1 MKIRV
6 GAAYYVLLCFC
17 VRNQYAITLYAGYVI
32 YDDACHLKKFA
43 TNKSRSTQTETSQR
57 IALMKMVV
65 DRFHFPGHV
74 DSWCKKHCNPNDI
87 DELKGVRQFKHT
99 VWRETLANLANH
111 PGFAKLKPSK
121 LVLIINNL
129 LADLLISQTFFC
141 QMLKTSQTFPPYG
154 TYICGLF

>member
-32 YDDACHLKKFA
+32 YDDAYHVKKFA
-43 TNKSRSTQTETSQR
+43 TNKSRSTQTEMSQR

-87 DELKGVRQFKHT
+87 DELKGVRQFKT
-99 VWRETLANLANH
+99 YRMEGNVSEFGESSGIRLT
-111 PGFAKLKPSK
+111 KT
-121 LVLIINNL
+121 IQ
-129 LADLLISQTFFC
+129 ISA
-141 QMLKTSQTFPPYG
+141 YH
-154 TYICGLF
+154 